1 MEIPLQ
7 IRLHNVSL
15 SEADEKII
23 REKVAKLGEFYNRII
38 SCRVTL
44 EAPGRH
50 HQKGGPYNVRI
61 DIGVPGAEL
70 VINRK
75 PQEDLYV
82 AIRESFN
89 AAGRQLEDY
98 VRRLR
103 GDVKTHEAE
112 PYAWVSKL
120 FPKEGYGFLETPDG
134 REIYFHRNSVL
145 EEGFKHLRIGMEV
158 RFVEEEGE
166 KGPQAS
172 TVKLVGKPPSSN
184 PVGEDY
190 P

>member
-7 IRLHNVSL
+7 IRAHNVSL

-23 REKVAKLGEFYNRII
+23 REKVAKLEEFYDRII

-44 EAPGRH
+44 EALGRH

-70 VINRK
+70 VINRE

-89 AAGRQLEDY
+89 AAGRRLEDY

-103 GDVKTHEAE
+103 GTVKTHEAE
-112 PYAWVSKL
+112 PHARVSKL
-120 FPKEGYGFLETPDG
+120 FPEEGYGFLETPDG

-172 TVKLVGKPPSSN
+172 TVKLVGKHQS
-184 PVGEDY
+184 V
-190 P
+190 